1 MTGAG
6 TSRRDQWKLMLEDR
20 QHNVVDG
27 VLHDMILSGKVGKR
41 QTVQEGDQQHRK
53 GGGEDKPKAR
63 FFQEACDT

>member
-53 GGGEDKPKAR
+53 GGRQAEGAFLSR
-63 FFQEACDT
+63 SL